1 MINFN
6 FKYIKDLAAPG
17 SWRRGYDYYKKKM
30 VLSSKLENDIF
41 TAKVKGSFQDSYEI
55 KLHFSEEKVTAEC
68 SCPLEEEWCKHAVCV
83 GLYSMKKHFY
93 EQYIINIRHPELVS
107 GSENEQMLKQVQHD
121 LNMRCFED
129 ENPPE
134 ITNPLGNYKF
144 VLNTK
149 PNPKFI
155 GVQVLDRNN
164 ENKII
169 QNIEPILR
177 AVLAMQKEAGAAFDL
192 NDTQKRELALMQYLY
207 QNANIN
213 KNVAWFNIPLS
224 KIDALMPYLAQVE
237 EVIDS
242 ETQKKLLFSTEPW
255 KLVLKVNVSIVGN
268 VLLAL
273 HWKRPARSG
282 SVARSGDAHA
292 AAMQSELILSQEDEF
307 PIEEI
312 FYFSKSAKWGK
323 YKSIIFPLDTALS
336 KLPHNLTKST
346 FTDIR
351 DADGG
356 QFVYEEL
363 PNLKKLMTVEVYDTL
378 DNLDLLHKQPI
389 NVLTVE
395 KTDEN
400 NIKASLEFQYD
411 GIVVPYG
418 KLAEKTPYVT
428 VKKPEENI
436 IYWVKRNLE
445 LEEQAYKQLL
455 QSRFAPMQTNNLII
469 EGDNA
474 IDFFSYLLPNAG
486 ENWKVI
492 EKDDLSE
499 FKISDSPLKFNAVID
514 FCANADSF
522 EIELYCAVGRKRI
535 EYDEIFQYFQQGR
548 KYFYLDKKGNIE
560 IPVSKI
566 QTINKSLST
575 VDAIK
580 TDENKYEV
588 KTFRAGIVAELTEH
602 EVVTKMSKKFA
613 TFWDKISSFNSME
626 EIPLPKGI
634 KADFRDYQKKGFN
647 WLWFLYS
654 YGLNGILAD
663 DMGLGKT
670 LQALTLIQKAKETD
684 GKMASLVICPT
695 SVVFNWEAEIKKF
708 ASGLKC
714 LNLTGATRKGF
725 FKKINDYDIVITS
738 YALLRRDI
746 EDLKHIEFRSII
758 LDESQNIKN
767 QDSLTAQSS
776 KQLKASHRLA
786 LSGTPI
792 ENRLSELWS
801 AFDFL
806 MPGFLYDINEFNYRY
821 GVPIQEKGDRDIEKR
836 LKKQIYPFI
845 LRRMKRDIAKD
856 LPDKIENIAY
866 CKMTPDQKDFYLD
879 VLDSTRREIFDK
891 VNADGFEKS
900 KMSVFSALLRL
911 RQVCCHPRLY
921 DKEGKMGNI
930 ESGKFEHLKEMLE
943 EIISEGHRVLLFSQF
958 VQMLD
963 IVKDWFDKT
972 GIKYEYLTGSTKDRQ
987 TVVNNFNNN
996 PTIPVFLISLKAGGT
1011 GLNLTGADYVIHYD
1025 PWWNPA
1031 VEDQATDRAHRIG
1044 QTKNVFV
1051 YRLITKGSVEEKIM
1065 KLKER
1070 KRDLLDS
1077 VISTDRNVGKS
1088 ITFDDIKDILT
1099 PDL

>member
-30 VLSSKLENDIF
+30 VLGANLEKDVL

-55 KLHFSEEKVTAEC
+55 KLHFSEEKVKAEC

-93 EQYIINIRHPELVS
+93 EQYLTEKTGQKFV
-107 GSENEQMLKQVQHD
+107 
-121 LNMRCFED
+121 FED

-134 ITNPLGNYKF
+134 VINPQGNYKF
-144 VLNTK
+144 VLNTR

-155 GVQVLDRNN
+155 GVQVLDRNSEDKVIN
-164 ENKII
+164 
-169 QNIEPILR
+169 NIEPILR
-177 AVLAMQKEAGAAFDL
+177 AVVAMQKETGSAFDL
-192 NDTQKRELALMQYLY
+192 NDDQKRELALMQYLY

-224 KIDALMPYLAQVE
+224 KIDSLMPFLAQVE
-237 EVIDS
+237 EVLDS
-242 ETQKKLLFSTEPW
+242 EKQKRLVFSTEAW

-273 HWKRPARSG
+273 HWKRNNPQ
-282 SVARSGDAHA
+282 D
-292 AAMQSELILSQEDEF
+292 ELPL
-307 PIEEI
+307 EEI

-323 YKSIIFPLDTALS
+323 YKSLVFPLDTALS
-336 KLPHNLTKST
+336 KLPHHLTKST

-378 DNLDLLHKQPI
+378 DNLDLLHKKPV
-389 NVLTVE
+389 NLLTLE
-395 KTDEN
+395 DTDEN
-400 NIKASLEFQYD
+400 KIKASLEFEYD

-428 VKKPEENI
+428 VKKPDENI

-455 QSRFAPMQTNNLII
+455 QSRFAPMQTNNLVI
-469 EGDNA
+469 ESDNA
-474 IDFFSYLLPNAG
+474 IDFLNYLLPNAG
-486 ENWKVI
+486 ENWKVV
-492 EKDDLSE
+492 EKGDLSA
-499 FKISDSPLKFNAVID
+499 FKSSETPLKFNAKID
-514 FCANADSF
+514 FCVSSDSF
-522 EIELYCAVGRKRI
+522 EIELYCTVGKKRV
-535 EYDEIFQYFQQGR
+535 EFDEIHQYFQQGR
-548 KYFYLDKKGNIE
+548 KYFYLEGKGNIE
-560 IPVSKI
+560 IPASKI

-575 VDAIK
+575 VDALK
-580 TDENKYEV
+580 TGEGVYEI

-602 EVVTKMSKKFA
+602 EVVAKMSKKFA

-634 KADFRDYQKKGFN
+634 KAEFRDYQKKGFN

-670 LQALTLIQKAKETD
+670 LQALTLLQKAKEAD
-684 GKMASLVICPT
+684 GKAPSLVICPT
-695 SVVFNWEAEIKKF
+695 SVVFNWEAEIDKF
-708 ASGLKC
+708 APTLKR
-714 LNLTGATRKGF
+714 LNLTGSARKDY
-725 FKKINDYDIVITS
+725 FKHIKDYDVIITS

-746 EDLKHIEFRSII
+746 DQLKHTEFRSII

-767 QDSLTAQSS
+767 YESLTAQSA
-776 KQLKASHRLA
+776 KQLTASHRLA

-806 MPGFLYDINEFNYRY
+806 MPGFMYDIDEFNYRY
-821 GVPIQEKGDRDIEKR
+821 AVPIQEKGDRTVEHR

-866 CKMTPDQKDFYLD
+866 CKMTPEQKDFYLD
-879 VLDSTRREIFDK
+879 VLDSTKQEIFDK
-891 VNADGFEKS
+891 INADGFEKS

-943 EIISEGHRVLLFSQF
+943 EIISEGHRILLFSQF

-987 TVVNNFNNN
+987 TVVNNFNDN
-996 PTIPVFLISLKAGGT
+996 PSIPVFLISLKAGGT

-1070 KRDLLDS
+1070 KKDLLDS
-1077 VISTDRNVGKS
+1077 VISTDRNVGKT
-1088 ITFDDIKDILT
+1088 ITFEDIKDILT
-1099 PDL
+1099 PDF

>member
-30 VLSSKLENDIF
+30 VLGSSLENDVL

-55 KLHFSEEKVTAEC
+55 KLNFSEDKVSAEC

-83 GLYSMKKHFY
+83 GLYSVNKHLYEEYLTKKTGQEF
-93 EQYIINIRHPELVS
+93 V
-107 GSENEQMLKQVQHD
+107 
-121 LNMRCFED
+121 FED
-129 ENPPE
+129 ENPPAIE
-134 ITNPLGNYKF
+134 NPQGNYKF
-144 VLNTK
+144 VLNTR
-149 PNPKFI
+149 PNPKFVGI
-155 GVQVLDRNN
+155 QVLDRNS
-164 ENKII
+164 EDKPIT
-169 QNIEPILR
+169 NIEPILR
-177 AVLAMQKEAGAAFDL
+177 AVVSLQKEAGDAFEL
-192 NDTQKRELALMQYLY
+192 NEFQKRELALMQYIY

-213 KNVAWFNIPLS
+213 KNVVWFNIPLS
-224 KIDALMPYLAQVE
+224 KLDNFMNFLSQAE

-242 ETQKKLLFSTEPW
+242 ETQKRLLFSATPLQ
-255 KLVLKVNVSIVGN
+255 LVLKVNVSIVGN
-268 VLLAL
+268 VLLSL
-273 HWKRPARSG
+273 HWIRTSP
-282 SVARSGDAHA
+282 D
-292 AAMQSELILSQEDEF
+292 DEY
-307 PIEEI
+307 PLEEI
-312 FYFSKSAKWGK
+312 YYFSKSAKWGK
-323 YKSIIFPLDTALS
+323 YKSVIFPLDTALS
-336 KLPHNLTKST
+336 KLPHHLTKST

-356 QFVYEEL
+356 KFVYEEL
-363 PNLKKLMTVEVYDTL
+363 QNLKKLMTVEVYDTL
-378 DNLDLLHKQPI
+378 DNLDLLHRPPI
-389 NVLTVE
+389 NLLTLE
-395 KTDEN
+395 KTEDN
-400 NIKASLEFQYD
+400 KIKASLEFEYD
-411 GIVVPYG
+411 GTVVPYG

-428 VKKPEENI
+428 VKKPDENI
-436 IYWVKRNLE
+436 IYWIKRNLDI
-445 LEEQAYKQLL
+445 EEQAYRQLL

-469 EGDNA
+469 DGDNS

-486 ENWKVI
+486 ENWKIV

-499 FKISDSPLKFNAVID
+499 FKTSDNVLKFNANID
-514 FCANADSF
+514 FCTNAESF
-522 EIELYCAVGRKRI
+522 EIELFATVGKKRI
-535 EYDEIFQYFQQGR
+535 EYDDIYQYFVQGS
-548 KYFYLDKKGNIE
+548 KYFYLEDVGNVE
-560 IPVSKI
+560 IPTGKLQV
-566 QTINKSLST
+566 INKSLST

-580 TDENKYEV
+580 IDSGKYEV
-588 KTFRAGIVAELTEH
+588 KTFRAGIVAELTEQ
-602 EVVTKMSKKFA
+602 ETVINMSTKFA

-626 EIPLPKGI
+626 EIPLPKGVT
-634 KADFRDYQKKGFN
+634 AEFREYQKKGFN

-670 LQALTLIQKAKETD
+670 LQALTLIQKAKEVD
-684 GKMASLVICPT
+684 GVQASLVICPT

-708 ASGLKC
+708 APGLKT
-714 LNLTGATRKGF
+714 LNLTGATRKGLF
-725 FKKINDYDIVITS
+725 RKINDFDVVITS

-746 EDLKHIEFRSII
+746 DELKDVEFRSII

-767 QDSLTAQSS
+767 YESLTAQSA
-776 KQLKASHRLA
+776 KMLKSAHRLA

-806 MPGFLYDINEFNYRY
+806 MPGFLYDIDEFNYRY
-821 GVPIQEKGDRDIEKR
+821 AVPIQDKADRTVEHR

-866 CKMTPDQKDFYLD
+866 CKMTLEQKDFYLD
-879 VLDSTRREIFDK
+879 VLDSTRQEIFDLI
-891 VNADGFEKS
+891 NTEGFEKS
-900 KMSVFSALLRL
+900 KLSVFSALLRL

-921 DKEGKMGNI
+921 DKEGKTGVN

-943 EIISEGHRVLLFSQF
+943 EIISEGHRILLFSQF

-963 IVKDWFDKT
+963 IIKDWFDKT
-972 GIKYEYLTGSTKDRQ
+972 GIRYEYLTGSTKDRQ

-996 PTIPVFLISLKAGGT
+996 PNIPVFLISLKAGGT

-1088 ITFDDIKDILT
+1088 ITFEDIKDILT
-1099 PDL
+1099 PDF

>member
-1 MINFN
+1 MIKFN

-30 VLSSKLENDIF
+30 VLESKLSDNEV

-55 KLHFSEEKVTAEC
+55 KLKFSEDKVNAEC

-83 GLYSMKKHFY
+83 GLFSIKKHYFEKY
-93 EQYIINIRHPELVS
+93 LTETTGQEF
-107 GSENEQMLKQVQHD
+107 D
-121 LNMRCFED
+121 FED

-134 ITNPLGNYKF
+134 VANPLGAYKF
-144 VLNTK
+144 VLNTR
-149 PNPKFI
+149 PNPKFVGI
-155 GVQVLDRNN
+155 QILDRNN
-164 ENKII
+164 EDKVIS
-169 QNIEPILR
+169 NIEPILR
-177 AVLAMQKEAGAAFDL
+177 AVLAMQKELGAAFEL
-192 NDTQKRELALMQYLY
+192 NDIQKRELSLLQYIY

-224 KIDALMPYLAQVE
+224 KIDNFMPMLSYAE
-237 EVIDS
+237 EVSDS
-242 ETQKKLLFSTEPW
+242 ETKKRLLFSTIPW
-255 KLVLKVNVSIVGN
+255 KLVLRVNVSLVGN
-268 VLLAL
+268 VLLSL
-273 HWKRPARSG
+273 HWHRPFQNGKAPQKSSNENKKDSFEELKDMCSG
-282 SVARSGDAHA
+282 TCNNSIGDNKPSLEH
-292 AAMQSELILSQEDEF
+292 EDEF
-307 PIEEI
+307 PLEEI

-323 YKSIIFPLDTALS
+323 YKSRIFPLDTALS

-356 QFVYEEL
+356 KFVYEEL
-363 PNLKKLMTVEVYDTL
+363 PSLKKLMSVEVYDTL
-378 DNLDLLHKQPI
+378 ENLDLLHTEPKS
-389 NVLTVE
+389 VLTLE
-395 KTDEN
+395 KAEDN
-400 NIKASLEFQYD
+400 KIKTSLEFEYD
-411 GIVVPYG
+411 GTIVPYG

-428 VKKPEENI
+428 VKKPDEKI

-474 IDFFSYLLPNAG
+474 IDFYNYLLPNAP
-486 ENWKVI
+486 ENWKI
-492 EKDDLSE
+492 TESSDLSE
-499 FKISDSPLKFNAVID
+499 FKISESQLKFNASID
-514 FCANADSF
+514 FCKNVDSF
-522 EIELYCAVGRKRI
+522 EIELFCTVGKKKI
-535 EYDEIFQYFQQGR
+535 EYEQIFQYFQQGN

-560 IPVSKI
+560 IPSNKI
-566 QTINKSLST
+566 QMINKSLST

-580 TDENKYEV
+580 TDNDTYEV
-588 KTFRAGIVAELTEH
+588 KTFRAGIVAELTEQ
-602 EVVTKMSKKFA
+602 EAVIKMSKKFK
-613 TFWDKISSFNSME
+613 TFWDKICSFNSME
-626 EIPLPKGI
+626 EIPLPEGI
-634 KADFRDYQKKGFN
+634 NAEFRDYQKKGFN

-670 LQALTLIQKAKETD
+670 LQSLTLLQKAKEVD
-684 GKMASLVICPT
+684 GSAPSLVICPT
-695 SVVFNWEAEIKKF
+695 SVVFNWEEEVEKF
-708 ASGLKC
+708 APGLKT
-714 LNLTGATRKGF
+714 LNLTGSARKDF
-725 FKKINDYDIVITS
+725 FNKINNYDIIITS

-746 EDLKHIEFRSII
+746 DELKNINFRSVI

-767 QDSLTAQSS
+767 YESMTAQSA
-776 KQLKASHRLA
+776 KLLKTTHKLA

-821 GVPIQEKGDRDIEKR
+821 AVPIQEKGDRTVETR
-836 LKKQIYPFI
+836 LKKQVFPFI
-845 LRRMKRDIAKD
+845 LRRMKRDMAKD
-856 LPDKIENIAY
+856 LPAKIENIAY
-866 CKMTPDQKDFYLD
+866 CKMTPEQKDFYLD
-879 VLDSTRREIFDK
+879 VLDSTKQEIYDMI
-891 VNADGFEKS
+891 NADGFEKS

-921 DKEGKMGNI
+921 DKEGKTGVN

-943 EIISEGHRVLLFSQF
+943 EIISEGHRILLFSQF

-996 PTIPVFLISLKAGGT
+996 ENIPVFLISLKAGGT

-1031 VEDQATDRAHRIG
+1031 VEDQATDRAYRIG

-1065 KLKER
+1065 KLKEK
-1070 KRDLLDS
+1070 KRNLFDS
-1077 VISTDRNVGKS
+1077 VISTDRSIGKS
-1088 ITFDDIKDILT
+1088 ITFEDIKDILT

>member
-1 MINFN
+1 LINFN

-30 VLSSKLENDIF
+30 VLGANLEKDVL

-55 KLHFSEEKVTAEC
+55 KLHFSEEKVKAEC

-93 EQYIINIRHPELVS
+93 EQYLTEKTGQKFV
-107 GSENEQMLKQVQHD
+107 
-121 LNMRCFED
+121 FED

-134 ITNPLGNYKF
+134 VINPQGNYKF
-144 VLNTK
+144 VLNTR

-155 GVQVLDRNN
+155 GVQVLDRNSEDKVIN
-164 ENKII
+164 
-169 QNIEPILR
+169 NIEPILR
-177 AVLAMQKEAGAAFDL
+177 AVVAMQKETGSAFDL
-192 NDTQKRELALMQYLY
+192 NDDQKRELALMQYLY

-224 KIDALMPYLAQVE
+224 KIDSLMPFLAQVE
-237 EVIDS
+237 EVLDS
-242 ETQKKLLFSTEPW
+242 EKQKRLVFSTEAW

-273 HWKRPARSG
+273 HWKRNNPQ
-282 SVARSGDAHA
+282 D
-292 AAMQSELILSQEDEF
+292 ELPL
-307 PIEEI
+307 EEI

-323 YKSIIFPLDTALS
+323 YKSLVFPLDTALS
-336 KLPHNLTKST
+336 KLPHHLTKST

-378 DNLDLLHKQPI
+378 DNLDLLHKKPV
-389 NVLTVE
+389 NLLTLE
-395 KTDEN
+395 DTDEN
-400 NIKASLEFQYD
+400 KIKASLEFEYD

-428 VKKPEENI
+428 VKKPDENI

-455 QSRFAPMQTNNLII
+455 QSRFAPMQTNNLVI
-469 EGDNA
+469 ESDNA
-474 IDFFSYLLPNAG
+474 IDFLNYLLPNAG
-486 ENWKVI
+486 ENWKVV
-492 EKDDLSE
+492 EKGDLSA
-499 FKISDSPLKFNAVID
+499 FKSSETPLKFNAKID
-514 FCANADSF
+514 FCVSSDSF
-522 EIELYCAVGRKRI
+522 EIELYCTVGKKRV
-535 EYDEIFQYFQQGR
+535 EFDEIHQYFQQGR
-548 KYFYLDKKGNIE
+548 KYFYLEGKGNIE
-560 IPVSKI
+560 IPASKI

-575 VDAIK
+575 VDALK
-580 TDENKYEV
+580 TGEGVYEI

-602 EVVTKMSKKFA
+602 EVVAKMSKKFA

-634 KADFRDYQKKGFN
+634 KAEFRDYQKKGFN

-670 LQALTLIQKAKETD
+670 LQALTLLQKAKEAD
-684 GKMASLVICPT
+684 GKAPSLVICPT
-695 SVVFNWEAEIKKF
+695 SVVFNWEAEIDKF
-708 ASGLKC
+708 APTLKR
-714 LNLTGATRKGF
+714 LNLTGSARKDY
-725 FKKINDYDIVITS
+725 FKHIKDYDVIITS

-746 EDLKHIEFRSII
+746 DQLKHTEFRSII

-767 QDSLTAQSS
+767 YESLTAQSA
-776 KQLKASHRLA
+776 KQLTASHRLA

-806 MPGFLYDINEFNYRY
+806 MPGFMYDIDEFNYRY
-821 GVPIQEKGDRDIEKR
+821 AVPIQEKGDRTVEHR

-866 CKMTPDQKDFYLD
+866 CKMTPEQKDFYLD
-879 VLDSTRREIFDK
+879 VLDSTKQEIFDK
-891 VNADGFEKS
+891 INADGFEKS

-943 EIISEGHRVLLFSQF
+943 EIISEGHRILLFSQF

-987 TVVNNFNNN
+987 TVVNNFNDN
-996 PTIPVFLISLKAGGT
+996 PSIPVFLISLKAGGT

-1070 KRDLLDS
+1070 KKDLLDS
-1077 VISTDRNVGKS
+1077 VISTDRNVGKT
-1088 ITFDDIKDILT
+1088 ITFEDIKDILT
-1099 PDL
+1099 PDF

>member
-30 VLSSKLENDIF
+30 VLSSNREKDIF

-55 KLHFSEEKVTAEC
+55 KLHFSKEKVSAEC
-68 SCPLEEEWCKHAVCV
+68 SCPLEEEWCKHAICV

-93 EQYIINIRHPELVS
+93 EQYLTEETGQEFIF
-107 GSENEQMLKQVQHD
+107 Q
-121 LNMRCFED
+121 D
-129 ENPPE
+129 ENPSE
-134 ITNPLGNYKF
+134 LVNTKGNYKF
-144 VLNTK
+144 VINTK

-155 GVQVLDRNN
+155 GVQVVDRTN
-164 ENKII
+164 EKKVIT
-169 QNIEPILR
+169 NIEPILR

-192 NDTQKRELALMQYLY
+192 NDAQKRELALMQYLY
-207 QNANIN
+207 QNANVN
-213 KNVAWFNIPLS
+213 KNVSWFNIPLS
-224 KIDALMPYLAQVE
+224 KIDALMPYVAQVE

-242 ETQKKLLFSTEPW
+242 ETQKRLMFSTEPW

-273 HWKRPARSG
+273 HWKRPNP
-282 SVARSGDAHA
+282 
-292 AAMQSELILSQEDEF
+292 EDEF
-307 PIEEI
+307 PLEEI

-323 YKSIIFPLDTALS
+323 YKSLVFPLDTAVS
-336 KLPHNLTKST
+336 KLPHNLSRST

-378 DNLDLLHKQPI
+378 DNLDLLHKPPI
-389 NVLTVE
+389 NILTVE
-395 KTDEN
+395 KINDKD
-400 NIKASLEFQYD
+400 IKASLEFQYD
-411 GIVVPYG
+411 GIIVPYG

-428 VKKPEENI
+428 VKKPDENI

-486 ENWKVI
+486 DNWKVI

-499 FKISDSPLKFNAVID
+499 FKFSDSALKFNASID

-522 EIELYCAVGRKRI
+522 EIELFGTVGKKRI

-548 KYFYLDKKGNIE
+548 KYFYLEKKGNIE

-566 QTINKSLST
+566 QTINKSFST

-580 TDENKYEV
+580 TDNGKYEV
-588 KTFRAGIVAELTEH
+588 KTFRAGIVAELTEQ

-626 EIPLPKGI
+626 EIELPEGI
-634 KADFRDYQKKGFN
+634 NAEFRDYQKKGFN
-647 WLWFLYS
+647 WLWFLYT

-670 LQALTLIQKAKETD
+670 LQALTLLQKAKETD
-684 GKMASLVICPT
+684 GNAASLVLCPT
-695 SVVFNWEAEIKKF
+695 SVVFNWEAEIQKF
-708 ASGLKC
+708 APTLKC

-725 FKKINDYDIVITS
+725 FKKIKDYDVVITS

-767 QDSLTAQSS
+767 QDSQTAQAA
-776 KQLKASHRLA
+776 KMLKASHRLA

-806 MPGFLYDINEFNYRY
+806 MPGFMYDINEFNYRY
-821 GVPIQEKGDRDIEKR
+821 AVPIQEKGDRDVEKR

-866 CKMTPDQKDFYLD
+866 CKMTPDQKDFYMD
-879 VLDSTRREIFDK
+879 VLDSTRQEIYDK
-891 VNADGFEKS
+891 INADGFEKS

-921 DKEGKMGNI
+921 DKDGKMGNI

-996 PTIPVFLISLKAGGT
+996 PNIPVFLISLKAGGT

-1077 VISTDRNVGKS
+1077 VISTDRNVGKT
-1088 ITFDDIKDILT
+1088 ITFEDIKDILT
-1099 PDL
+1099 PDF